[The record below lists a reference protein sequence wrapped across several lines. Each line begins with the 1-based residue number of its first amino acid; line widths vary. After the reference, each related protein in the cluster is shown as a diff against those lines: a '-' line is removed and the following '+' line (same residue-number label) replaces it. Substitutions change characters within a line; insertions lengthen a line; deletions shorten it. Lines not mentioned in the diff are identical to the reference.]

1 MMKKYQGE
9 VLNILHTIGME
20 KLYPI
25 IRVGF
30 KLTGNFDEQR
40 FKQALMRCC
49 QVVPELFCKY
59 NLNDN
64 SFTPVT
70 GDLTGVWFEDVDPD
84 QDSADWDLFNEP
96 QLRVYVNHHQS
107 ETQITLLL
115 SHILTD
121 GAGTK
126 QLLYLLSQTYN
137 KGDLDHIKNH
147 QDLNWLKELLNQHQV
162 SMNSQVDHP
171 QKPLSLPAIME
182 VQSPKRRIGELKLSK
197 EQTAKL
203 IAAAHQAKVTLN
215 DLFMAAFG
223 RAVQRFSLTN
233 RIALACPT
241 DMRQFITEKKQ
252 LRIANH
258 TARYNINVLA
268 PRDQSFD
275 QVVVS
280 IHDAMVRNKQT
291 FQCLQSVQSLVENAN
306 RLSITQLQ
314 QIVEQNY
321 HVRAISYTNFGI
333 ISHRFNLNDCQIS
346 QFSMLGSYRRM
357 PMFQVAV
364 STYCDQINFAYAM
377 VGNDQ
382 EARLGDTVMLMM
394 RDLLGL
400 YSKNHKRI

>member
-1 MMKKYQGE
+1 MKKYQGE

-25 IRVGF
+25 IRVSF
-30 KLTGNFDEQR
+30 SLTGNFDEQR
-40 FKQALMRCC
+40 FKKAIMNCC
-49 QVVPELFCKY
+49 QVVPELLCKY

-70 GDLTGVWFEDVDPD
+70 NDLTGVWFENIDPD
-84 QDSADWDLFNEP
+84 QDSANWDLFNEP
-96 QLRVYVNHHQS
+96 QLRIYVNHYQA

-126 QLLYLLSQTYN
+126 QLLYLLSQAYN
-137 KGDLDHIKNH
+137 RGSLNKIKNH
-147 QDLNWLKELLNQHQV
+147 QDINWLKKLLNQHQI
-162 SMNSQVDHP
+162 STNHQVDHP
-171 QKPLSLPAIME
+171 QEPLSLPAIKTL
-182 VQSPKRRIGELKLSK
+182 QSPKRRTGELKLTK
-197 EQTAKL
+197 DQTSNLVAS
-203 IAAAHQAKVTLN
+203 AHQARVTLN

-223 RAVQRFSLTN
+223 RAVQRFSLTD

-241 DMRQFITEKKQ
+241 DMRQFISDKKQ

-258 TARYNINVLA
+258 TARYNIDVLA
-268 PRDQSFD
+268 PRDQPFD
-275 QVVVS
+275 QVVTSV
-280 IHDAMVRNKQT
+280 HDAMTMNKQT
-291 FQCLQSVQSLVENAN
+291 LQCLQSVQSLVENAN
-306 RLSITQLQ
+306 RFSLAQLQ

-321 HVRAISYTNFGI
+321 HVRAISYTNFGV
-333 ISHRFNLNDCQIS
+333 ISHRFNFGNCQIS

-382 EARLGDTVMLMM
+382 EARLGEIVMLMM
-394 RDLLGL
+394 RDMLEL
-400 YSKNHKRI
+400 YSNNHKRI